1 MPEHIDFNALV
12 QKVKTIKTGRTDT
25 ISLTVEAGKKVKL
38 EVSPNGEEVGSGIV
52 PEGKVWDWEMTFAIV
67 ERDA

>member
-12 QKVKTIKTGRTDT
+12 QKVKTIKAGRTDT
-25 ISLTVEAGKKVKL
+25 ISLTVEAGKEVKL
-38 EVSPNGEEVGSGIV
+38 EVSPNGEEVGSGTV
-52 PEGKVWDWEMTFAIV
+52 PEGKAWDWEMTFAIV

>member
-12 QKVKTIKTGRTDT
+12 QEVKTIKTGRTDT
-25 ISLTVEAGKKVKL
+25 IAVSVGAGKQIKL
-38 EVSPNGEEVGSGIV
+38 EISPNGNELGSGIV